1 MQKNNTSV
9 ARWLFP
15 VLALALFAPDRLV
28 GGQVPA
34 APGVAKAATNSAAP
48 VLNAVQAVTSTRES
62 GSDDPLGRATPRGTV
77 MGFVKAAD
85 SGDYQAAAQYLNTRQ
100 HGELAQKLAEQLK
113 DVLDRDASID
123 VGRLSR
129 KPEGSAANPDPG
141 QPHRELIGSTS
152 TDTGKLSIW
161 LERIQHGEEPPVWLF
176 SEDTLEQIPDAYN
189 SLAEPS
195 EAEQKLPSWLQMH
208 VLAIAIWRWLLLI
221 VAIAAVFFLGSWVS
235 NLVSPA
241 LKKFAQRVGGNN
253 ALDKVKSIRAPL
265 RLLFIGVILYIF
277 GSTSSLVLARAFWRN
292 AGLIVIIIGTTWL
305 ATRTVGLVTQLSIGR
320 FKRLQTTD
328 KIALTGL
335 IGRLLQ
341 IAAVTIGALILLEM
355 RGINLTAALTGL
367 GIGGVAIAFAA
378 QKTLENLFGG
388 IMIISDRPIR
398 IGDHCKIGLVE
409 GHVLDIGLRSTR
421 IRTLERTIVTIP
433 NGQLAIMNVENL
445 TLRDKFRF
453 YHILTLRYDT
463 TAAQMQTVLT
473 GISQLLERDP
483 RVENSSYRANF
494 IAIRSFS
501 DDIEISAYVFAE
513 NAVRFYVVQEELLMK
528 IFGIVESAGAALS
541 LPTQVTQILG
551 ATPPT
556 ALARPSDPPATATG
570 SPAARG

>member
-1 MQKNNTSV
+1 MQVNKTFA

-15 VLALALFAPDRLV
+15 VLFLAQFIPARLV
-28 GGQVPA
+28 VSQVPV
-34 APGVAKAATNSAAP
+34 APGVTKAATNSESP
-48 VLNAVQAVTSTRES
+48 VLNAVQAVTSPRDQ

-77 MGFVKAAD
+77 TGFVKAAD
-85 SGDYQAAAQYLNTRQ
+85 SGDYETAAQYLNTKQ

-113 DVLDRDASID
+113 QVLDRDASID
-123 VGRLSR
+123 IGRLSR
-129 KPEGSAANPDPG
+129 KPEGSLANPDLPN
-141 QPHRELIGSTS
+141 HELVGSTS
-152 TDTGKLSIW
+152 TDTGNLPIK
-161 LERIQHGEEPPVWLF
+161 LERVQHGDEPPIWLF
-176 SEDTLEQIPDAYN
+176 SEETLQQIPDAYN
-189 SLAEPS
+189 NLAEPS
-195 EAEQKLPSWLQMH
+195 EVEQKLPSWLQIH

-221 VAIAAVFFLGSWVS
+221 VAVAAVFFLGSWIS

-241 LKKFAQRVGGNN
+241 LIKLAQRVGGDS
-253 ALDKVKSIRAPL
+253 ALDKVKSIRVPL
-265 RLLFIGVILYIF
+265 RLLFIGIVLYIF
-277 GSTSSLVLARAFWRN
+277 GSSSSLVLARAFWRN
-292 AGLIVIIIGTTWL
+292 VGLIVIVIGATWF

-328 KIALTGL
+328 KIALAGL

-463 TAAQMQTVLT
+463 TAAQMQAVLT
-473 GISQLLERDP
+473 GISQLLEQDP
-483 RVENSSYRANF
+483 RVENSTYRANF

-513 NAVRFYVVQEELLMK
+513 NAVRFYVAQEDLLMR
-528 IFGIVESAGAALS
+528 IFSIVESAGAALS

-551 ATPPT
+551 ATSPT
-556 ALARPSDPPATATG
+556 TLAPPSDPPAAATG
-570 SPAARG
+570 SRDARG

>member
-1 MQKNNTSV
+1 MQVNKTFA

-15 VLALALFAPDRLV
+15 VLFLAQFIPARLV
-28 GGQVPA
+28 AGQVPA
-34 APGVAKAATNSAAP
+34 APGVAKAAANSTAP
-48 VLNAVQAVTSTRES
+48 VLSAMQAVTSSRDQ

-77 MGFVKAAD
+77 TGFVKAAD
-85 SGDYQAAAQYLNTRQ
+85 SGDYETAAQYLNTKQ

-113 DVLDRDASID
+113 EVLDRDASID
-123 VGRLSR
+123 IGRLSR
-129 KPEGSAANPDPG
+129 KPEGSLANPDLPN
-141 QPHRELIGSTS
+141 HELIGSTS
-152 TDTGKLSIW
+152 TDTGNLSIK
-161 LERIQHGEEPPVWLF
+161 LERVQHGDEPPIWLF
-176 SEDTLEQIPDAYN
+176 SEETLQQIPDAYN
-189 SLAEPS
+189 NLAEPS
-195 EAEQKLPSWLQMH
+195 WLQIH

-221 VAIAAVFFLGSWVS
+221 VAVAAVFFLGSWIS

-241 LKKFAQRVGGNN
+241 LIKLAQRVGGDS

-265 RLLFIGVILYIF
+265 RLLFIGIVLYIF
-277 GSTSSLVLARAFWRN
+277 GSSSSLVLARAFWRN
-292 AGLIVIIIGTTWL
+292 VGLIVIVIGATWF

-328 KIALTGL
+328 KIALAGL

-473 GISQLLERDP
+473 GVNKLLEEDP

-513 NAVRFYVVQEELLMK
+513 NAVRFYVVQEELLMR

-556 ALARPSDPPATATG
+556 ALARPSDPPAAATG
-570 SPAARG
+570 SRDARG